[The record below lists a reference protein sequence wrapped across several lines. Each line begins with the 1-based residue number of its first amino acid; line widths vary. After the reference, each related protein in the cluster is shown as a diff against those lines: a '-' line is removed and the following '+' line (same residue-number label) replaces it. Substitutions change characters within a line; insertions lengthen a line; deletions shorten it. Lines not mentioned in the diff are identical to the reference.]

1 MLQAMSQ
8 TKQGRNAGDNQGPV
22 VVILLG
28 PPGCGKGTQSRE
40 LSRALGLIHIS
51 SGDLLR
57 KAASED
63 SDLGH
68 TVRTTMN
75 AGELVSDHL
84 VCQMVMA
91 RTAQPDCQRGV
102 ILDGFPRTMEQAKFL
117 CPLLPLRQTIAVDL
131 KLSPT
136 VLVERILGRL
146 TCPSCGEI
154 YNIHSRPP
162 RRTGTCDRDSALLG
176 RRGDDSEA
184 TVRQRLIDYE
194 RQIHPLADH
203 FRELNILQEIN
214 ADVPPAV
221 LSAQLC
227 TLVRTAIGLSDKKLS
242 VSLSAK
248 PRETKRSGQ

>member
-8 TKQGRNAGDNQGPV
+8 VNSTNAGDNPGPV

-57 KAASED
+57 DAASED

-68 TVRTTMN
+68 SVRTTMN

-84 VCQMVMA
+84 VCQMVVA
-91 RTAQPDCQRGV
+91 RTAQPDCGRGV
-102 ILDGFPRTMEQAKFL
+102 ILDGFPRTMDQARFL
-117 CPLLPLRQTIAVDL
+117 CPLLPPRKTIALDL
-131 KLSPT
+131 KMSPT

-146 TCPSCGEI
+146 TCPACGEI

-162 RRTGTCDRDSALLG
+162 RRTGTCDQDSALLE
-176 RRGDDSEA
+176 RRCDDSET
-184 TVRQRLIDYE
+184 TVRQRLIDYQ
-194 RQIHPLADH
+194 RQIDPLADH
-203 FRELNILQEIN
+203 FRKLNILQEIN

-221 LSAQLC
+221 LSMQLC
-227 TLVRTAIGLSDKKLS
+227 TLVRTAVGLNDKKLN
-242 VSLSAK
+242 VSSFAQ
-248 PRETKRSGQ
+248 PRETKRGGQ

>member
-8 TKQGRNAGDNQGPV
+8 VKNNGNAGDNPGPV

-57 KAASED
+57 KAADED
-63 SDLGH
+63 SELGH
-68 TVRTTMN
+68 TVRKTMH
-75 AGELVSDHL
+75 AGELVSDSL
-84 VCQMVMA
+84 VCQMVVA

-102 ILDGFPRTMEQAKFL
+102 ILDGFPRTMDQARFL
-117 CPLLPLRQTIAVDL
+117 CPLLPPGQTLVLDL
-131 KLSPT
+131 KMSST
-136 VLVERILGRL
+136 VLVQRILGRL
-146 TCPSCGEI
+146 TCPACGEI

-162 RRTGTCDRDSALLG
+162 RRTGTCDRDSAVLG
-176 RRGDDSEA
+176 RRGDDSES

-194 RQIHPLADH
+194 QQISPLADH

-214 ADVPPAV
+214 ADVPPAL
-221 LSAQLC
+221 LSEQLC
-227 TLVRTAIGLSDKKLS
+227 ALVRTAIGFNDKKIS
-242 VSLSAK
+242 VSSFAK

>member
-1 MLQAMSQ
+1 MLQV
-8 TKQGRNAGDNQGPV
+8 KRGRNAGDNPGPV

-40 LSRALGLIHIS
+40 LSRSLGLIHIS

-57 KAASED
+57 KVARED

-75 AGELVSDHL
+75 AGQLVSDNL
-84 VCQMVMA
+84 VCQMVLA
-91 RTAQPDCQRGV
+91 RTAQADCQRGV
-102 ILDGFPRTMEQAKFL
+102 ILDGFPRTMDQARFL
-117 CPLLPLRQTIAVDL
+117 CPLLPPRQTIVLDL
-131 KLSPT
+131 KMSPT

-146 TCPSCGEI
+146 TCPACGEI
-154 YNIHSRPP
+154 YHIHSRPP

-227 TLVRTAIGLSDKKLS
+227 TLVRTAIGFNDKKLS
-242 VSLSAK
+242 VSSFAQ